1 MSDSWSAGP
10 FTTWAGDANSASAW
24 YFVPATELEA
34 AVASLNTYTAGVDFS
49 KQIGTKVGQYSE
61 PEGTTTEGLQTL
73 TSNYATYKSQVA
85 AALAS
90 GDVATMETAYNNF
103 KTNVKDLITT
113 ERTTAYGTLVINQP
127 EAGKLYRFKGHATTK
142 YICPSSSTG
151 KMSLNPSRD
160 NYASVFMLQ
169 AGSTTGT
176 FKLLNYGHGK
186 YTKNTYDL
194 GASNTEAES
203 ITFTESSTNAGCYR
217 MQSNYSGSKWF
228 VDHNTV
234 VDRQASYNAS
244 TCDWEIEE
252 VTWLPIPINTAY
264 KFGTIVPPADLALE
278 SAGTY
283 SADGRLK
290 FYTATIGTDGYV
302 NLKKVTQDIKAGH
315 PYVVELVTTNGMS
328 EDSQFMQITSGAPE
342 LTADNELRGGFE
354 TVAKPTGTIYTLQ
367 AAWVDGN
374 NVSADKVAFRQYN
387 GATIQGFRA
396 YLPVPSTVRIA
407 GMRIVDGDV
416 TRIEGVSA
424 EESHKVDVYDLSGRR
439 VQRATKGLYI
449 INGKKV
455 IVK

>member
-1 MSDSWSAGP
+1 
-10 FTTWAGDANSASAW
+10 
-24 YFVPATELEA
+24 
-34 AVASLNTYTAGVDFS
+34 
-49 KQIGTKVGQYSE
+49 
-61 PEGTTTEGLQTL
+61 
-73 TSNYATYKSQVA
+73 
-85 AALAS
+85 
-90 GDVATMETAYNNF
+90 
-103 KTNVKDLITT
+103 
-113 ERTTAYGTLVINQP
+113 
-127 EAGKLYRFKGHATTK
+127 
-142 YICPSSSTG
+142 
-151 KMSLNPSRD
+151 
-160 NYASVFMLQ
+160 
-169 AGSTTGT
+169 
-176 FKLLNYGHGK
+176 
-186 YTKNTYDL
+186 
-194 GASNTEAES
+194 
-203 ITFTESSTNAGCYR
+203 

-264 KFGTIVPPADLALE
+264 QFGTIVPPADLALE

-283 SADGRLK
+283 AADGRLK

-302 NLKKVTQDIKAGH
+302 ELKKVTDNIPANQ
-315 PYVVELVTTNGMS
+315 PYVVEHVSDYKHNCSYMK
-328 EDSQFMQITSGAPE
+328 ITSGAPE
-342 LTADNELRGGFE
+342 LTAENALRGSYE

-367 AAWVDGN
+367 AAWDETAEN
-374 NVSADKVAFRQYN
+374 NLSADKVAFRQYN

-396 YLPVPSTVRIA
+396 YLPVANNVRIA

-416 TRIEGVSA
+416 TRIEGVNA